1 MLQKEDTATL
11 FSQNSW
17 IIIVFKSKQE
27 NKNLAGPEL
36 LKSKLEKYKSISLDF
51 RIYFLYVDFEHPY
64 ENDLFEV
71 YRIPTPTNVVSITNL
86 IVNKIAVFK
95 SEKYYF
101 LDTPYIWDRRKNLQG
116 LELKIMSL
124 PSNPFTRYQSDNV
137 SNFGQLRQ
145 SSNGL

>member
-1 MLQKEDTATL
+1 MT
-11 FSQNSW
+11 
-17 IIIVFKSKQE
+17 
-27 NKNLAGPEL
+27 GPEL
-36 LKSKLEKYKSISLDF
+36 LKSKLKKYKSISLDF

-71 YRIPTPTNVVSITNL
+71 YRITTTTNVSRNNL

-95 SEKYYF
+95 NENYHF

-124 PSNPFTRYQSDNV
+124 PSHPFQQYHSDKV
-137 SNFGQLRQ
+137 SNVLFIQ
-145 SSNGL
+145 